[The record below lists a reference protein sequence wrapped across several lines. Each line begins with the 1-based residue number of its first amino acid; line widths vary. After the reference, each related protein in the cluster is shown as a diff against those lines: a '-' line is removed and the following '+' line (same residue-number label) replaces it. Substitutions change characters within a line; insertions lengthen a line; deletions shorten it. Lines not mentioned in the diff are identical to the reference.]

1 MVIEKTAPPK
11 RSLKTL
17 FTAEELFCLP
27 ADERRLELV
36 KGKLYEMAP
45 AGGRHGRVAM
55 RIGRLLD
62 THVELTGLGQVFA
75 AETGFTLQ
83 RNPDTV
89 RAPDAAFVA
98 QDRMP
103 PGETPDGYL
112 ALAPDLAVE
121 VISPNDRPR
130 EVREK
135 VADWLNAGTRLV
147 WVIYPVSR
155 IVAVHRPPDS
165 VEELGAE
172 DLLDGTEVV
181 PGFACRLGELFE

>member
-1 MVIEKTAPPK
+1 MVVEKTAPAK
-11 RSLKTL
+11 RSLKKL
-17 FTAEELFCLP
+17 FTAEELTCLP
-27 ADERRLELV
+27 ADGRRLELV

-75 AETGFTLQ
+75 AETGFILQ

-147 WVIYPVSR
+147 WVIYPSSR
-155 IVAVHRPPDS
+155 TTTVHRSPDS
-165 VEELGAE
+165 VQELGAE
-172 DLLDGTEVV
+172 DLLDGAEVV